1 MLELLLK
8 PIEEAALKLKLEPAP
23 LPVVKLKLALELT
36 SNVPALCTYA
46 AFTDKLVLVNDTV
59 DALTD
64 TV

>member
-1 MLELLLK
+1 MLELLLN
-8 PIEEAALKLKLEPAP
+8 PIEPPALKLKLDA
-23 LPVVKLKLALELT
+23 VVKLKLVLELT

-46 AFTDKLVLVNDTV
+46 AFTDTLVLVNDTV